1 MSGYTSHPN
10 DCLMS
15 QRPEALVCDTCLFKS
30 MMMLSSAKRAEG
42 VGEAAG
48 WGLEA
53 DLDLVSGVM

>member
-15 QRPEALVCDTCLFKS
+15 QRSEALVCDTCLFKS

-48 WGLEA
+48 
-53 DLDLVSGVM
+53 